1 MKTATEKQVGNAVVE
16 IKSRREDNAS
26 GWSIISFTPTG
37 SLRTTRPHIESVLD
51 KFVDAI
57 IASVDRDLL
66 QDDSLV
72 AEVKEA
78 VLSIID

>member
-1 MKTATEKQVGNAVVE
+1 
-16 IKSRREDNAS
+16 
-26 GWSIISFTPTG
+26 
-37 SLRTTRPHIESVLD
+37 VLD

>member
-1 MKTATEKQVGNAVVE
+1 MVE
-16 IKSRREDNAS
+16 IKSRRADNAS
-26 GWSIISFTPTG
+26 GWSIISFTPKG
-37 SLRTTRPHIESVLD
+37 RLRTTRPPIESMLD
-51 KFVDAI
+51 QFVDAI